1 MSASVAPPAAA
12 PAGEAVLGK
21 AYDVALMRRLWPFV
35 RPHARLLLVWLPFTL
50 LAVAFEMAQPYL
62 VKVAIADHI
71 AVGKLDGL
79 ATIAIV
85 YLALVVLQAG
95 ASFGEQ
101 WAVQLLGQRAMHGL
115 RLAIYDHVVSQRA
128 GFFDRMPVG
137 RLLTRM
143 TNDIESVNE
152 MFASGVITLATDA
165 LRMLVIAAIMFSLDP
180 GFTVLTFTTIPL
192 LILLVNQA
200 RRMMRSSFREIRV
213 RLAAMNAFAQEHL
226 SGIKVVQ
233 IFRRERAAAAEYG
246 VINAGHRDAYLAS
259 IRADASMYALVEAIG
274 VLAVALVAW
283 WAVRDLG
290 AQANTVATLGLVVA
304 FLEYINKF
312 FIPIRDLS
320 AKYAVMQGAMAA
332 IERISELLGTR
343 EPDAPSPAA
352 ATTSGP
358 RGAAPIGDGPADV
371 SSDGLR
377 VISPADAP
385 LVSFDHVEF
394 SYGAEPI
401 IRGVTIAVERGQ
413 TVAIVGAT
421 GSGKSTLIKLLTRL
435 YEPTAGRITV
445 GGEDIRALPVADLRR
460 RVTVVSQDVALFS
473 GTVANNIALG
483 GVASGRTIERAE
495 IERAVAR
502 VGLDR
507 LLADRPEGLDSS
519 VGERGGS
526 FSAGEK
532 QLLAFARALVRDPEI
547 LVLDEATAH
556 VDPETESLI
565 ERGVAELMR
574 GRTTLVI
581 AHRLSTIRS
590 ADVIIVLDRGLVIER
605 GTHGELVAAG
615 GAYARLEATFRR
627 AGSADASPA

>member
-1 MSASVAPPAAA
+1 MASA
-12 PAGEAVLGK
+12 GEEAVLGK
-21 AYDVALMRRLWPFV
+21 AYDVKLMRKLWRFIA
-35 RPHARLLLVWLPFTL
+35 PHTRLLLLWLPFTL
-50 LAVAFEMAQPYL
+50 AAIAFELAQPYL

-79 ATIAIV
+79 ATLAAAYLGLVIAQT
-85 YLALVVLQAG
+85 LV
-95 ASFGEQ
+95 SFGEQ
-101 WAVQLLGQRAMHGL
+101 WAIQLLGQRAMHDL
-115 RLAIYDHVVSQRA
+115 RLAIYDHVVSRRA
-128 GFFDRMPVG
+128 AFFDRMPVG

-165 LRMLVIAAIMFSLDP
+165 VRMVMIAVIMLTLDVEL
-180 GFTVLTFTTIPL
+180 TLLTFLTLPL
-192 LILLVNQA
+192 LVVLVNYA
-200 RRMMRSSFREIRV
+200 RNAMRRSFREIRV

-233 IFRRERAAAAEYG
+233 IFRREDAATREYD
-246 VINAGHRDAYLAS
+246 VINAGHRDAYLVS
-259 IRADASMYALVEAIG
+259 IRADAAMYALVEAIG

-283 WAVRDLG
+283 WAVHDRG
-290 AQANTVATLGLVVA
+290 ATVHAVATLGLVVA

-332 IERISELLGTR
+332 IERITELLETE
-343 EPDAPSPAA
+343 EPDAPAPAA
-352 ATTSGP
+352 LP
-358 RGAAPIGDGPADV
+358 PAPAGD
-371 SSDGLR
+371 
-377 VISPADAP
+377 DAP
-385 LVSFDHVEF
+385 LVAFDHVEF

-401 IRGVTIAVERGQ
+401 LHGVSIDVPRGH

-435 YEPTAGRITV
+435 YEP
-445 GGEDIRALPVADLRR
+445 GGGSIRLGGIDIRALPVAELRR
-460 RVTVVSQDVALFS
+460 RVTVISQDVALFT
-473 GTVANNIALG
+473 GTVRSNLALG
-483 GVASGRTIERAE
+483 AVASGREVTDAE
-495 IERAVAR
+495 LAAVAAR

-507 LLADRPEGLDSS
+507 VLARRPEGLDAT
-519 VGERGGS
+519 VGERGGA

-532 QLLAFARALVRDPEI
+532 QLLAFARALVRDPEVLI
-547 LVLDEATAH
+547 LDEATAH
-556 VDPETESLI
+556 VDPETEALI
-565 ERGVAELMR
+565 ERGVGELMR

-590 ADVIIVLDRGLVIER
+590 ADSIVVIERGRVIER
-605 GTHGELVAAG
+605 GTHAELVAAG

-627 AGSADASPA
+627 AGA

>member
-1 MSASVAPPAAA
+1 MSAR
-12 PAGEAVLGK
+12 EEQVLGK
-21 AYDVALMRRLWPFV
+21 AYDVKLMRKLWRFV

-50 LAVAFEMAQPYL
+50 SAIAFELAQPYL
-62 VKVAIADHI
+62 VKVAIAEHI
-71 AVGKLDGL
+71 AVGKFEGL
-79 ATIAIV
+79 AAIAAL
-85 YLALVVLQAG
+85 YLSLVVAQTLV
-95 ASFGEQ
+95 SFGEQ
-101 WAVQLLGQRAMHGL
+101 WAIQLLGQRSMHDL
-115 RLAIYDHVVSQRA
+115 RLAIYDHVVSRRA

-165 LRMLVIAAIMFSLDP
+165 VRMLAIAIIMLTLD
-180 GFTVLTFTTIPL
+180 VELALLTFLTLPL
-192 LILLVNQA
+192 LMLLVKYA
-200 RRMMRSSFREIRV
+200 RAAMRRSFREIRV

-233 IFRRERAAAAEYG
+233 IFRREGAAAREYD
-246 VINAGHRDAYLAS
+246 VINAGHRDAYLVS
-259 IRADASMYALVEAIG
+259 IRADAAMYALVEAIG
-274 VLAVALVAW
+274 VIAVALVAW

-290 AQANTVATLGLVVA
+290 VAADTAVTLGLVVA

-320 AKYAVMQGAMAA
+320 AKYAVMQGAMAS
-332 IERISELLGTR
+332 IERITELLDTA
-343 EPDAPSPAA
+343 EPDAPAPA
-352 ATTSGP
+352 T
-358 RGAAPIGDGPADV
+358 PIASTPA
-371 SSDGLR
+371 
-377 VISPADAP
+377 ADAP
-385 LVSFDHVEF
+385 LVTFDHVEF

-401 IRGVTIAVERGQ
+401 LRDVSISVGRGQ

-435 YEPTAGRITV
+435 YEPTGGAIAV
-445 GGEDIRALPVADLRR
+445 GGVDVRALPVAELRR
-460 RVTVVSQDVALFS
+460 RVTVISQDVALFT
-473 GTVANNIALG
+473 GTVRSNLALG
-483 GVASGRTIERAE
+483 AVASGREVTDAE
-495 IERAVAR
+495 LAEVAAQ

-507 LLADRPEGLDSS
+507 VLARRPEGLDAP
-519 VGERGGS
+519 VGERGGA

-547 LVLDEATAH
+547 LILDEATAH
-556 VDPETESLI
+556 VDPETEALI
-565 ERGVAELMR
+565 ERGVGVLMH

-590 ADVIIVLDRGLVIER
+590 ADHIIVLDRGRVIER
-605 GTHGELVAAG
+605 GTHDELVAQG

-627 AGSADASPA
+627 AGA